1 MTNHEAISH
10 PFTDQSKLQ
19 CLPQKV
25 KFKTYSNKKQYK
37 PDRTYQQLQQQ
48 QQQIKSF
55 GSWGG
60 SNLSPPR
67 NKQKREAT
75 SLPNIWYI
83 LYIHWTYYMY
93 IHIYHDVSIYDMCCF
108 LSQAGKSR
116 LEHNENVFSLNG
128 GLMLPRW
135 GIFVDCVLMN
145 LEVSIFRTLTTTTSW
160 TNIWQESVIDGWF
173 DDVSSGAKN
182 GITQPWYTN
191 HSFSDPN
198 FPLQIAHP

>member
-1 MTNHEAISH
+1 M
-10 PFTDQSKLQ
+10 
-19 CLPQKV
+19 
-25 KFKTYSNKKQYK
+25 K
-37 PDRTYQQLQQQ
+37 PSPIHS
-48 QQQIKSF
+48 QIKVNYNAYHKKLNSKHIATRNNINLT
-55 GSWGG
+55 GHINNCNNNNK
-60 SNLSPPR
+60 SNPLARGVDPIWAPQETNKNVKLPR
-67 NKQKREAT
+67 CPIYDN
-75 SLPNIWYI
+75 I